1 VSPAVIRKAPRFA
14 PVLVALAL
22 AGSACATAHSFPIQR
37 VRRADVKVLPG
48 AGGFVNPLTGIA
60 TYTPQP
66 WQHRR
71 VLAVKVGNSGAERPQ
86 AGLDQADVVYE
97 ELVEGGITR
106 FMALFLTNSAA
117 RVGPVRS
124 VRTVDPDI
132 AESYHALFAY
142 SGGVPPVVARLHS
155 AQNITDVGADAE
167 INAFH
172 RDSARNAPYN
182 LYTSTDAL
190 WNGHDGSP
198 PDPQFAF
205 LPSNVDP
212 SKTGAVANHIEF
224 KFAGNGVDAK
234 FDYNPTTGLYQR
246 FTDGQPHMVEHAGG
260 NQQLAFRNVIVEM
273 VHVISD
279 GYLDPAGNRTNT
291 ITVTGT
297 GAAVFFR
304 AGRAVRGHW
313 SRSTRE
319 EPMHYT
325 DDTGQRLAIAPGNT
339 IVEMVP
345 EGQSLFVT

>member
-1 VSPAVIRKAPRFA
+1 MIRSVPRFV
-14 PVLVALAL
+14 PVLIALAL
-22 AGSACATAHSFPIQR
+22 AGAGCATAHSFPVQR
-37 VRRADVKVLPG
+37 VRRSNVRVLPG
-48 AGGFVNPLTGIA
+48 AGGFLNPLTGIRS
-60 TYTPQP
+60 YSPQP
-66 WQHRR
+66 WQNRR
-71 VLAVKVGNSGAERPQ
+71 VLAVKIGNSSAERPQ
-86 AGLDQADVVYE
+86 SGLDRADVVYE

-106 FMALFLTNSAA
+106 FMAMFLTNSVD

-155 AQNITDVGADAE
+155 AANLTDVGADAASD
-167 INAFH
+167 AFR
-172 RDSARNAPYN
+172 RDDNRNAPYN

-190 WNGHDGSP
+190 WSKHPGSP
-198 PDPQFAF
+198 PIPQFAF
-205 LPSNVDP
+205 LPTNVDP

-234 FDYNPTTGLYQR
+234 FQYNVSTGLYER
-246 FTDGQPHMVEHAGG
+246 FSDGAPHLVEHPGTD
-260 NQQLAFRNVIVEM
+260 QLLAFRNVVVEM
-273 VHVISD
+273 VHVTPGNYTD
-279 GYLDPAGNRTNT
+279 HAGNLTND
-291 ITVTGT
+291 ISVVGS

-304 AGRAVRGHW
+304 GGRAVRGHW
-313 SRSTRE
+313 ARSTRE

-325 DDTGQRLAIAPGNT
+325 DETGARLAVAPGNT

>member
-1 VSPAVIRKAPRFA
+1 VSPAVTRTAPRFLLG
-14 PVLVALAL
+14 LVALAL
-22 AGSACATAHSFPIQR
+22 TATACATAHSFPIQR
-37 VRRADVKVLPG
+37 IRKADVKVLPG
-48 AGGFVNPLTGIA
+48 ANGFLNPLTGIRS
-60 TYTPQP
+60 YTPQP
-66 WQHRR
+66 WLNRR
-71 VLAVKVGNSGAERPQ
+71 VLAVKIGNSGAERPQ
-86 AGLDQADVVYE
+86 AGLDRADVVYE

-106 FMALFLTNSAA
+106 FMALFLTNSVD
-117 RVGPVRS
+117 RIGPVRS

-155 AQNITDVGADAE
+155 AARITAVGADAV

-172 RDSARNAPYN
+172 RDSNRSMPYN

-190 WNGHDGSP
+190 WAGHGGSP

-234 FDYNPTTGLYQR
+234 YDYNATTGLYQR
-246 FTDGQPHMVEHAGG
+246 FTDGVPHMVEHAGA

-273 VHVISD
+273 VHVVQD
-279 GYLDPAGNRTNT
+279 GYLDPAGNPTNT
-291 ITVTGT
+291 ITLTGS

-304 AGRAVRGHW
+304 AGRAVRGRW
-313 SRSTRE
+313 NRSSRE
-319 EPMHYT
+319 ETMHYT
-325 DDTGQRLAIAPGNT
+325 DETGQRVAIAPGNT

-345 EGQSLFVT
+345 EGQSLYVT